1 MNFRYPMTDWESL
14 TVAQLKEEC
23 KSRGLSVGGK
33 KADLVARLEEH
44 AIPIDVLDAEIADNS
59 RLPTARSIVSGVK
72 QLPVSVLA
80 VIGIM
85 LIGTMG
91 GALLYGDD
99 VIKWIQG
106 EPDYQ
111 LIEFD
116 PTSARGYAQ
125 SLVDL
130 GHPEWEG
137 RMLSLI
143 HI

>member
-1 MNFRYPMTDWESL
+1 MTNWESL

-33 KADLVARLEEH
+33 KADLVSRIEEH
-44 AIPIDVLDAEIADNS
+44 AISNDFLEAEITEDSAMQS
-59 RLPTARSIVSGVK
+59 GRSMIGRVK
-72 QLPVSVLA
+72 QLPVSLLA
-80 VIGIM
+80 VSGIM
-85 LIGTMG
+85 LLGTMG

-99 VIKWIQG
+99 VIEWIQG

-116 PTSARGYAQ
+116 ATSARGYAQ

-130 GHPEWEG
+130 GHP
-137 RMLSLI
+137 
-143 HI
+143 